1 MATVAKTVYYAW
13 PTLTASS
20 AVATLTGSGANQFYT
35 ITASLGTKTLYFPE
49 TSSRSFKSVGIEI
62 GWMDGRSVV
71 QNIYGYNL
79 TIQIS
84 GSLVTSSYNYLSNT
98 AADANVISNTGEN
111 WAMVVGP
118 FDFTSYFNSNT
129 PAQSSSI
136 DVNLNIFWRQTSSI
150 GAANTSSVAYNY
162 TAKLFTT
169 YEHEDTD
176 NTYIKTAI
184 IPFNSPTS
192 SLGITGI
199 NSTSFIDYIPQ
210 LTGVNGFLPESNVTI
225 RDYFIEIEGNETTA
239 GSTNIFLTSSITSST
254 YNSVYQFG
262 LLQRALSS
270 DRFDRFIY
278 SIPTS
283 SLPDTT
289 VTHSL
294 NLAANITSAF
304 RHICPSL
311 YVTYEYDKTSTTKI
325 LNTIILPQTIN
336 SPLGY
341 TVEAS
346 ASSVDRTFKILDN
359 NLELK
364 QSALRLNWFD
374 NSNITSLRIKTGG
387 QSSLK
392 TYTDGGS
399 QICGMKNV
407 QHRIDSGA
415 EYGSGFTL
423 VRGLNEISSSI
434 FTTSTSIFA
443 SNINGFYIINY
454 HSDVPSI
461 GIDNST
467 KFHIFSGR
475 TFTNAVNSISVLYTS
490 SIPLT
495 VSSSTYIIDNGT
507 IFYNLVAASQ
517 AYSYDTKILSN
528 ENNGLGY
535 ENIYNDIIITDS
547 ELGSSYSVIGFED
560 YFARY
565 SQVPSSSYLNP
576 WINRQFRVLT
586 FGTRYGFER
595 FINLS
600 RYTYPLSGSIY
611 NYTDDGSGYIVD
623 IYDDVNNQL
632 LYTLTTTA
640 GGKFNTTW
648 YDDTNLMYA
657 KVTTPTQYGISNR
670 ITVTGSFDVYLI
682 PFEYGYSNI

>member
-20 AVATLTGSGANQFYT
+20 AVAALTGSGANQFYT

-49 TSSRSFKSVGIEI
+49 TSSRNFKSVGVEI
-62 GWMDGRSVV
+62 GWMDGLSVV
-71 QNIYGYNL
+71 QSINGYNITL
-79 TIQIS
+79 QIS
-84 GSLVTSSYNYLSNT
+84 GSSITSSYNYLST
-98 AADANVISNTGEN
+98 IAGDANTIGNSGEN
-111 WAMVVGP
+111 WSMVLGP
-118 FDFTSYFNSNT
+118 FDFTNYFNSNI

-136 DVNLNIFWRQTSSI
+136 DVDLNIYWRTLSSI
-150 GAANTSSVAYNY
+150 SASNTSSAAYNY
-162 TAKLFTT
+162 TAKLFAT
-169 YEHEDTD
+169 YEHENNN

-199 NSTSFIDYIPQ
+199 NTSSFIDYIPQ
-210 LTGVNGFLPESNVTI
+210 LTGVGGFLPESNVVI
-225 RDYFIEIEGNETTA
+225 RDYFIEIEGNETTGA
-239 GSTNIFLTSSITSST
+239 GINIFLTSSITSST

-262 LLQRALSS
+262 LIQRALQS
-270 DRFDRFIY
+270 DRFDRFMY

-294 NLAANITSAF
+294 NLAANTATAF
-304 RHICPSL
+304 RHISPSL
-311 YVTYEYDKTSTTKI
+311 YVTYEYDKTTTSKI
-325 LNTIILPQTIN
+325 LNTILIPEYIN

-341 TVEAS
+341 PVEP
-346 ASSVDRTFKILDN
+346 SSSFVDKTFRILDN

-374 NSNITSLRIKTGG
+374 TATITTLRIKTGG
-387 QSSLK
+387 QSSFK
-392 TYTDGGS
+392 TYNDFGS
-399 QICGMKNV
+399 AICGMKNV

-434 FTTSTSIFA
+434 FTTSTTQNA
-443 SNINGFYIINY
+443 SNVTGLYIINY
-454 HSDVPSI
+454 HSDVPST

-467 KFHIFSGR
+467 KFHIFSDR
-475 TFTNAVNSISVLYTS
+475 TFTSAVNNTSLLYTS

-495 VSSSTYIIDNGT
+495 VSSSTYIIDNGN
-507 IFYNLVAASQ
+507 IFYNLVQ
-517 AYSYDTKILSN
+517 NPQGYTYDAKILPN
-528 ENNGLGY
+528 ENGVGY
-535 ENIYNDIIITDS
+535 KNIYNDVVITDV
-547 ELGSSYSVIGFED
+547 ELGSSYSIIEYKD

-565 SQVPSSSYLNP
+565 SEAPSSSYLNP
-576 WINRQFRVLT
+576 WINRQFRILT
-586 FGTRYGFER
+586 LGTRLGFER
-595 FINLS
+595 FMNLS

-611 NYTDDGSGYIVD
+611 NYTGDGSGYIVD
-623 IYDDVNNQL
+623 IYDNINNQL
-632 LYTLTTTA
+632 LYTLTTTI